1 MTILVLA
8 GCASGPK
15 ATPGQTAVTQGPY
28 GSGPLVSADRV
39 PDFASRNFEPFA
51 RSEAVGIALAQWRM
65 FGQPVDDDPPE
76 TRPIPAAADKPER
89 QPGLWQRVGEY
100 WWIGQDPGEREAGW
114 TGKHDVDGHVFL
126 AGGDAHYAWSAA
138 FISYV
143 MRTAGAGTRF
153 PYSPNHSTYVNA
165 AASGGSPV
173 LSARNPVDYAPLP
186 GDLICMGRGR
196 SATLRFADL
205 PTPTLWP
212 GHCDIVVA
220 RQPGM
225 LSVVGG
231 NVDDAV
237 TMKHVP
243 VTADGRLA
251 NPDGSIVDTRYPWL
265 AVLQVA
271 YDAEQEPGLDQ

>member
-1 MTILVLA
+1 M
-8 GCASGPK
+8 
-15 ATPGQTAVTQGPY
+15 TQGPY
-28 GSGPLVSADRV
+28 GSGPLVPADRV

-76 TRPIPAAADKPER
+76 SRPIPAPADKPER

-114 TGKHDVDGHVFL
+114 TGKHDVDGHVFR

-165 AASGGSPV
+165 AASGDSPI
-173 LSARNPVDYAPLP
+173 LRARNPADYAPQL
-186 GDLICMGRGR
+186 GDLICLGRGHA
-196 SATLRFADL
+196 ATLRFADL
-205 PTPTLWP
+205 PTSYLWP

-220 RQPGM
+220 RQPGT

-243 VTADGRLA
+243 VTADGKLA

-265 AVLQVA
+265 TVIEIA
-271 YDAEQEPGLDQ
+271 YDAEEEPGSDQ